1 MKSKLIIA
9 TAASLAIAFGAFA
22 KGTSANNT
30 IAIKQLKAEFKDAA
44 NVTWSNTKTQL
55 TEASFEWNGQK
66 LHAFYNAEGDQ
77 VAVSREVNE
86 DKLPLK
92 AMQTIKSKYD
102 GYKTTEAIEYNSA
115 EEGLSYYV
123 SLENGNKK
131 IILNV
136 SAEGSV
142 SVFK

>member
-1 MKSKLIIA
+1 MKSKLFIA
-9 TAASLAIAFGAFA
+9 TAASLAIAIGAFA
-22 KGTSANNT
+22 KGTSATNT
-30 IAIKQLKAEFKDAA
+30 VAFKQLKAEFKDAA
-44 NVTWSNTKTQL
+44 NVTWSSTQTNL

-66 LHAFYNAEGDQ
+66 LHAFYNADGDQ
-77 VAVSREVNE
+77 VAVSREVSD

-102 GYKTTEAIEYNSA
+102 GYKTLEAIEYNSA

-123 SLENGNKK
+123 SLENANKK
-131 IILNV
+131 VILKV
-136 SAEGSV
+136 SVEGSV

>member
-1 MKSKLIIA
+1 MQSKLFIA

-22 KGTSANNT
+22 KSTSSTNT

-44 NVTWSNTKTQL
+44 NVTWTSTQSNL

-66 LHAFYNAEGDQ
+66 LHAFYDANGEQ
-77 VAVSREVNE
+77 IAVSREVSD

-92 AMQTIKSKYD
+92 ALQTIKSKYA

-115 EEGLSYYV
+115 EEGLCYYV
-123 SLENGNKK
+123 SLENNNKK
-131 IILNV
+131 TILQV
-136 SAEGSV
+136 STEGSV
-142 SVFK
+142 AVYK